1 MYLMPGTVHCP
12 DDEEKPGQ
20 AAMEQDGP
28 PEALFTAHKSISNTH
43 EWLFAAHQACKLL
56 LLAASLLACKHSNQ
70 TTEGSRQL

>member
-1 MYLMPGTVHCP
+1 
-12 DDEEKPGQ
+12 
-20 AAMEQDGP
+20 MEQDGP